1 MTMSISNVLY
11 PATIIFKELIS
22 NIFERTFDIFP
33 LSYTNYPFA
42 YFQIELIQNCPG
54 NKLQL
59 RVDTWGN
66 KLTKNEL
73 IMKTDTL
80 INALDFTSK
89 AERGIHFSGSVDN
102 AREIPAQEENVCRY
116 QIIAVFDVYNNN

>member
-1 MTMSISNVLY
+1 MSISNVLY
-11 PATIIFKELIS
+11 PSTIIFKEIIS

-42 YFQIELIQNCPG
+42 FFQIEILQNCPG

-66 KLTKNEL
+66 NLTKNEL
-73 IMKTDTL
+73 LMKTDNL
-80 INALDFTSK
+80 VKLLDFSSK
-89 AERGIHFSGSVDN
+89 AERGIHLSGSVENVKD
-102 AREIPAQEENVCRY
+102 IPVQEENVSRY
-116 QIIAVFDVYNNN
+116 QIIAIFDVYNNN

>member
-1 MTMSISNVLY
+1 MSISNVLY
-11 PATIIFKELIS
+11 PSTIIFKEIIS

-42 YFQIELIQNCPG
+42 FFQIEILQNCPG

-66 KLTKNEL
+66 NLTKNEL
-73 IMKTDTL
+73 LMKTDNL
-80 INALDFTSK
+80 VKLLDFSSK
-89 AERGIHFSGSVDN
+89 AERGIHLSGSVENVKD
-102 AREIPAQEENVCRY
+102 IPVQEENVCRY
-116 QIIAVFDVYNNN
+116 QIIAIFDVYNNN